1 MYGRK
6 EHLHALGRISD
17 ITRDLYAA
25 AAKIE
30 HLSLDLGDDD
40 LIATTRARAY
50 LETATTRIASAL
62 GQCDLAVQS
71 LPMPV
76 ARKAAS

>member
-1 MYGRK
+1 MYGRE
-6 EHLHALGRISD
+6 EHLYALGRISD

-25 AAKIE
+25 AEKLA
-30 HLSLDLGDDD
+30 HVSQDLSTDD

-62 GQCDLAVQS
+62 GQCDLAVQY
-71 LPMPV
+71 LPTPV

>member
-1 MYGRK
+1 MYGRE
-6 EHLHALGRISD
+6 EHLYALGRISD
-17 ITRDLYAA
+17 ITRDLDSA

-30 HLSLDLGDDD
+30 HLAQDLASDD

-62 GQCDLAVQS
+62 GQCDLAVQY
-71 LPMPV
+71 LPTPV